1 MTRGRPQQKALDE
14 ALPIARAR
22 GDLLEFV
29 EEPAFDCDFMFLAPD
44 RFCIVR
50 IKRTRHLWC
59 TPEGLELQC
68 SEAIAKF
75 RHIHS
80 PAYLSREI
88 WFWSQYGVFR
98 FFRIGDAALVELD
111 MDGKVLTTPR
121 PERVPGK
128 QPASAGSG

>member
-1 MTRGRPQQKALDE
+1 MTRGRPPQKALED

-29 EEPAFDCDFMFLAPD
+29 EEPAFDCDFMFLAAN

-59 TPEGLELQC
+59 TPEGLEAQC

-75 RHIHS
+75 RHIHT

-98 FFRIGDAALVELD
+98 FFRIEDAGLVELD
-111 MDGKVLTTPR
+111 RDGKILVATP
-121 PERVPGK
+121 PERAAGK

>member
-1 MTRGRPQQKALDE
+1 MTRGRPPQKALEE
-14 ALPIARAR
+14 ALPIAKAR
-22 GDLLEFV
+22 GDLLEFM

-59 TPEGLELQC
+59 TPEGLGLQC
-68 SEAIAKF
+68 SEVIAKF
-75 RHIHS
+75 RHIHA

-98 FFRIGDAALVELD
+98 FFRIEDAGLVELD
-111 MDGKVLTTPR
+111 IDGKVLTAPR
-121 PERVPGK
+121 PERAPGK

>member
-1 MTRGRPQQKALDE
+1 MTRGRPPQKALDE

-22 GDLLEFV
+22 GDLLEFMG
-29 EEPAFDCDFMFLAPD
+29 EPAIDCDFMFLAPD

-68 SEAIAKF
+68 GEAIAKF
-75 RHIHS
+75 RHIHA

-98 FFRIGDAALVELD
+98 FFRIEDTGLVELD
-111 MDGKVLTTPR
+111 MDGKVLVAPR
-121 PERVPGK
+121 PERVLGK
-128 QPASAGSG
+128 QQASAGSG